1 MVVNGFTKSCTVFV
15 CPYKYF
21 MASWLCQNAAVSC
34 VASKNKPIQDIF
46 SLCIKRGKKRELKC
60 IMRHSMFLVLCDL
73 HCC

>member
-46 SLCIKRGKKRELKC
+46 FSMYQKRKEERVKMYNEAQ
-60 IMRHSMFLVLCDL
+60 HVSSAV
-73 HCC
+73 